1 MTEPH
6 VEPRWQ
12 QWTEKAAR
20 ELGLDPSLIDIA
32 RIHEVSRIV
41 AHDFERP
48 LAPVST
54 YILGLAVGAAAGR
67 ADIDELTRRLL
78 ATIEGRDD

>member
-1 MTEPH
+1 MTELG
-6 VEPRWQ
+6 VEPRWR

-20 ELGLDPSLIDIA
+20 ELGLDPSLIDIG
-32 RIHEVSRIV
+32 RIHDVSRIV

-54 YILGLAVGAAAGR
+54 YILGLAVGAAAGK

-78 ATIEGRDD
+78 ATLEGDDD